1 MHISP
6 IALFD
11 NDLPLQI
18 IPGLDQKSALG
29 NLVSMLMY
37 GSFIFFIF
45 FGQKIQ
51 IRIMLIEIDGTV
63 KKLEFMKNDAKN
75 LLFKTIKEVGKP
87 PLDPTTTLNRLLEQ
101 FLISPVDMDPAGIVY
116 KFDHLLDVR
125 DTKFKDDVKSISPA
139 ADDSQVNN
147 LENLVEGALA
157 LNTIFRIIR
166 HFYLLGKKT
175 SSFYIILQ
183 LQMILPLVMQE
194 ADALVGACKAFS
206 QGQPIGDGIGPL
218 VVSRLMKDK
227 EKRKVEKDMVVAE
240 TLIEGR
246 KVFLTKA
253 EGPGGNVGKPGDAI
267 RRIVEEQEGK
277 VSMIIMLDAALKFE
291 GEESGQI
298 GEGIGAAIGGIGTE
312 RFKIE
317 EEAHKFKIPVY
328 AMIVKQSIQ
337 EAILPM
343 KKSISD
349 AVDPTLARIK
359 SLILER
365 SKEGDVVIVAGIGN
379 TMGVAQ

>member
-1 MHISP
+1 
-6 IALFD
+6 
-11 NDLPLQI
+11 
-18 IPGLDQKSALG
+18 
-29 NLVSMLMY
+29 
-37 GSFIFFIF
+37 
-45 FGQKIQ
+45 
-51 IRIMLIEIDGTV
+51 
-63 KKLEFMKNDAKN
+63 
-75 LLFKTIKEVGKP
+75 
-87 PLDPTTTLNRLLEQ
+87 
-101 FLISPVDMDPAGIVY
+101 MDPAGIVY

-125 DTKFKDDVKSISPA
+125 DTKFKDEVKSISPA

-147 LENLVEGALA
+147 LENLVEGALS
-157 LNTIFRIIR
+157 LNTIFRIVR
-166 HFYLLGKKT
+166 HFYLLGKRT

-359 SLILER
+359 SLILEQ

>member
-1 MHISP
+1 
-6 IALFD
+6 
-11 NDLPLQI
+11 
-18 IPGLDQKSALG
+18 
-29 NLVSMLMY
+29 
-37 GSFIFFIF
+37 
-45 FGQKIQ
+45 
-51 IRIMLIEIDGTV
+51 
-63 KKLEFMKNDAKN
+63 
-75 LLFKTIKEVGKP
+75 
-87 PLDPTTTLNRLLEQ
+87 
-101 FLISPVDMDPAGIVY
+101 
-116 KFDHLLDVR
+116 
-125 DTKFKDDVKSISPA
+125 
-139 ADDSQVNN
+139 
-147 LENLVEGALA
+147 
-157 LNTIFRIIR
+157 
-166 HFYLLGKKT
+166 
-175 SSFYIILQ
+175 
-183 LQMILPLVMQE
+183 
-194 ADALVGACKAFS
+194 
-206 QGQPIGDGIGPL
+206 
-218 VVSRLMKDK
+218 MKDK

-298 GEGIGAAIGGIGTE
+298 SEGIGAAIGGIGTE

-317 EEAHKFKIPVY
+317 EEAQKFKIPVY

-359 SLILER
+359 SLILEQ